1 MYLYAGSTPSP
12 PPTEQGGEGRPC
24 GARQAGEAAAKADGV
39 IAEA

>member
-24 GARQAGEAAAKADGV
+24 EARQAGEAAAKADGV